1 MSDSDAINANLH
13 DKKNQELELLAPAG
27 EEAALAAA
35 LEAGADA
42 VYFGLKTLNARQK
55 AKNFTPEEFAR
66 AVETVHARGAKAYL
80 TLNTDLAQREIGQA
94 ARILELARLCRADA
108 VLVRDPALMALR
120 GEFPELEFHFS
131 TQTCMAN
138 SADVAAAAALG
149 ADRAV
154 LAREMTLHEIAAASA
169 VPNIATEVFVQ
180 GALCFSVS
188 GRCLISSWIG
198 GHSGNRGSCTS
209 PCRVPW
215 SVNGDP
221 AGTPLSMRDLAAIL
235 RIDELRKAG
244 VTALKIE
251 GRLKKAE
258 WVGRAVALYR
268 RAIAGER
275 GEHLLDEAA
284 ALGDYTG
291 RAMTGGYLDGRRDNL
306 TGTAGRSSRFLV
318 EEEVS
323 GEGEAPAEPESGNAT
338 RREPR
343 PPDCTSPFDE
353 SDDIEEFSAESETYP
368 TYALEFHREPKGI
381 LCRCTCE
388 GRSEE
393 WRMPQTVVHRP
404 KKAVSIGAFFDRL
417 ATGVLDGHRLGERF
431 AFAEDFLLV
440 PRAVNGLIER
450 IAGVIRRARKTSG
463 EMIRIELPPKVR
475 DILAAG
481 EPHGA
486 NRRALGGKP
495 DRARI
500 EFKQAAAFLK
510 QVQPKEVI
518 FEGLSAG
525 MLPRV
530 LGWRSRIAP
539 IVALPPIFFEE
550 DLRDIERLVETCAK
564 ERVTVEVNGWG
575 GWYLAKRAGAAME
588 AGPGM
593 PVLNSLAARLLGGL
607 GLKCVTLSPEAD
619 RHRLEDLSAQ
629 CGVPCSLVVFGR
641 PPLLST
647 RVKMPEDMLGK
658 VFSDRRGANLVPRR
672 ERGLTVF
679 RPVEPYDLRDLSNE
693 KIRAAHLVVDL
704 VGAQDPVGDWHAI
717 PTAEDR
723 PLRFNYERTL
733 A

>member
-1 MSDSDAINANLH
+1 MSDSDATYSNLH
-13 DKKNQELELLAPAG
+13 DRPQVKELELLAPAG

-42 VYFGLKTLNARQK
+42 VYFGLKSLNARQK
-55 AKNFTPEEFAR
+55 AKNFTPDEFAR
-66 AVETVHARGAKAYL
+66 AVVAVQARGAKAYL
-80 TLNTDLAQREIGQA
+80 TLNTDLAPREIGQA
-94 ARILELARLCRADA
+94 ARILELARQCRADA
-108 VLVRDPALMALR
+108 VLIRDPALLALR
-120 GEFPELEFHFS
+120 AEFPELEFHFS

-149 ADRAV
+149 ADRVV
-154 LAREMTLHEIAAASA
+154 LARELTLHEIAAASS
-169 VPNIATEVFVQ
+169 VPDIETEVFVQ

-198 GHSGNRGSCTS
+198 GHSGNRGACTS

-215 SVNGDP
+215 SVNGSP
-221 AGTPLSMRDLAAIL
+221 AGAPLSMHDLAAIL

-244 VTALKIE
+244 VKALKIE

-268 RAIAGER
+268 RAIAGEK

-291 RAMTGGYLDGRRDNL
+291 RAMTSGYLDGRRDNL
-306 TGTAGRSSRFLV
+306 TGTAGRSSRIT
-318 EEEVS
+318 
-323 GEGEAPAEPESGNAT
+323 GEGEAPAEPWSGNTA
-338 RREPR
+338 RREPC
-343 PPDCTSPFDE
+343 PPENAYPSDE
-353 SDDIEEFSAESETYP
+353 SDDIEELSAESETYP
-368 TYALEFHREPKGI
+368 TYALEFHREAKGI

-388 GRSEE
+388 SRTEE
-393 WRMPQTVVHRP
+393 WRIPQTVVHRP

-417 ATGVLDGHRLGERF
+417 SSGVLDGYRLGERF
-431 AFAEDFLLV
+431 AFEENFLLV
-440 PRAVNGLIER
+440 PRAVNGLIEQ
-450 IAGVIRRARKTSG
+450 IASVIRRAQKTSG
-463 EMIRIELPPKVR
+463 EMVRIELPPNVR
-475 DILAAG
+475 EILAAE
-481 EPHGA
+481 EPHAA
-486 NRRALGGKP
+486 NRRALGEEP

-500 EFKQAAAFLK
+500 EFTHAAAFLK

-518 FEGLSAG
+518 FEGLTAG
-525 MLPRV
+525 ALPRV
-530 LGWRSRIAP
+530 LGWRGRVTP

-550 DLRDIERLVETCAK
+550 DVRDLERLLEACAK

-575 GWYLAKRAGAAME
+575 GWHLAKRAGAAME
-588 AGPGM
+588 AGPGL
-593 PVLNSLAARLLGGL
+593 PVLNSLAARSLGSL

-619 RHRLEDLSAQ
+619 QRQLEEISAQ

-647 RVKMPEDMLGK
+647 RVKMPENMLGE
-658 VFSDRRGANLVPRR
+658 VISDRRGANLIPRR

-679 RPVEPYDLRDLSNE
+679 RPVEPYDLRDLKNA
-693 KIRAAHLVVDL
+693 KIRAAHLVADL
-704 VGAQDPVGDWHAI
+704 VGASDPVGDWHAI
-717 PTAEDR
+717 PTQEDR

-733 A
+733 T